1 MKKFI
6 LYTLLGICG
15 AAAASVLIVY
25 ILKKVSRVED
35 LGVEEL
41 NVNSGEANQ
50 LTGSEI
56 PEIQDRGE
64 KVSYKARR
72 GYISIP
78 LGRH

>member
-6 LYTLLGICG
+6 IYTLLGICG
-15 AAAASVLIVY
+15 VAAASVLITF
-25 ILKKVSRVED
+25 ILKKLSHVED
-35 LGVEEL
+35 MGVEEL
-41 NVNSGEANQ
+41 TVNSGDTKQ

-56 PEIQDRGE
+56 PEIGE
-64 KVSYKARR
+64 REERISSKARR